1 MRVKSLLCVGFVMAA
16 VVPSFAG
23 GAGGFGG
30 FGGPLG
36 ALQRPV
42 VQADLKLTDEQK
54 GKLDELRQQILQE
67 GGSILQGIQNATP
80 EERAKKMGEFTQL
93 QYAKLGTVLKP
104 EQIKRLQQVV
114 LQIDGLVGS
123 IMQPAVGEKLKIT
136 DEQRQKIGPIVQG
149 SQQARR
155 EIFQSIQNGGS
166 REEAQKK
173 TAELVKATDEKII
186 ALLTDDQKKTW
197 KEMCGEPLKL
207 A

>member
-1 MRVKSLLCVGFVMAA
+1 MKVKTLMAVGFVMAA
-16 VVPSFAG
+16 VVPLFAG

-36 ALQRPV
+36 ALQRPA

-54 GKLDELRQQILQE
+54 GKLDEVRQQIIQD
-67 GGSILQGIQNATP
+67 GQGIFQGLQNATP
-80 EERAKKMGEFTQL
+80 EERAKKLAEFTQL
-93 QYAKLGTVLKP
+93 QYTKLGTVLKP
-104 EQIKRLQQVV
+104 EQIKRLREVV

-136 DEQRQKIGPIVQG
+136 DEQRQKVGPILQG
-149 SQQARR
+149 YQQARR

-173 TAELVKATDEKII
+173 TAELTKSTDEKII

-197 KEMCGEPLKL
+197 KEMSGEPLKL

>member
-1 MRVKSLLCVGFVMAA
+1 MKVKTLMAVGFVMAA
-16 VVPSFAG
+16 VVPSFA

-36 ALQRPV
+36 ALQRPA

-54 GKLDELRQQILQE
+54 GKLDEVRQQIMQE
-67 GGSILQGIQNATP
+67 GQGIFQGLQNATP
-80 EERAKKMGEFTQL
+80 EERAKKLAEFTQL
-93 QYAKLGTVLKP
+93 QYTKLGTVLKP
-104 EQIKRLQQVV
+104 EQIKRLREVV

-136 DEQRQKIGPIVQG
+136 DEQRQKVGPIVQG
-149 SQQARR
+149 MQQARR

-173 TAELVKATDEKII
+173 TAELTKSTDEKII

-197 KEMCGEPLKL
+197 KEMSGEPLKL